1 MPSGSRPL
9 AGSSRIR
16 TSGSPSSAWAKPRRW
31 RMPSEYWPTRWRAA
45 VSSRPTSS
53 SSASTRCAGTPMVW
67 AETASASRPRRPACW
82 ADASSRVPT
91 RRPGFGRSRWRP
103 PRTWAW
109 PLSGSERPT
118 SIRIVV
124 VLPAPLGPRKPVTV
138 PGSQRNVTSE
148 TTVRPPRC
156 LVSAW
161 VSIMAADSR
170 PAGFATTVRGLR
182 SPSPSAVAGSDFG
195 RGSRPPRWPS
205 LDPRAMARQATAR
218 FTDGRSGWF
227 RSALPGVVIEA
238 RDEERGRRDRVV
250 DAAVYLGAF
259 AIGAATLAGTWEMH
273 SAWLRVVAVVV
284 GIATLVSLHWRRTH
298 PAAVGIGVG
307 AVSLVIL
314 PASGANLAA
323 TFNAAIR
330 ARGRD
335 LAVIAALLIAWAF
348 ASPLL
353 VGYPAGNYWLNA
365 GACLLLTGVVLGWG
379 LFVRARRELV
389 RSLRA
394 QADRAAD
401 DARAAERRRIA
412 REMHDVLA
420 HRLSLLSVHAGA
432 LEFHPDAPAEEVAE
446 AAGVIR
452 QSAKTALEELRG
464 VIGVL
469 REDSGESLTQA
480 PQPTLADLAALV
492 EESRGAGMRITARIE
507 LGDAAPPAAVGRTA
521 YRIAQE
527 GLTNARKHAP
537 GAAATLTVR
546 APDGDLQVEVRSLA
560 PVAVAAAAPL
570 PGAGTGLIG
579 LAERVSLA
587 GGKLEHG
594 IDPDGAFV
602 LRASLPR

>member
-1 MPSGSRPL
+1 MH
-9 AGSSRIR
+9 
-16 TSGSPSSAWAKPRRW
+16 
-31 RMPSEYWPTRWRAA
+31 
-45 VSSRPTSS
+45 
-53 SSASTRCAGTPMVW
+53 
-67 AETASASRPRRPACW
+67 
-82 ADASSRVPT
+82 
-91 RRPGFGRSRWRP
+91 P
-103 PRTWAW
+103 P
-109 PLSGSERPT
+109 
-118 SIRIVV
+118 
-124 VLPAPLGPRKPVTV
+124 
-138 PGSQRNVTSE
+138 
-148 TTVRPPRC
+148 
-156 LVSAW
+156 
-161 VSIMAADSR
+161 
-170 PAGFATTVRGLR
+170 
-182 SPSPSAVAGSDFG
+182 
-195 RGSRPPRWPS
+195 
-205 LDPRAMARQATAR
+205 
-218 FTDGRSGWF
+218 
-227 RSALPGVVIEA
+227 
-238 RDEERGRRDRVV
+238 
-250 DAAVYLGAF
+250 
-259 AIGAATLAGTWEMH
+259 
-273 SAWLRVVAVVV
+273 WLRVVAVVV
-284 GIATLVSLHWRRTH
+284 GIAAVVSLHWRRTH

-314 PASGANLAA
+314 PAGGANLAA

-335 LAVIAALLIAWAF
+335 LAVIAGLLIAWAF

-353 VGYPAGNYWLNA
+353 YPRAGSYWVNA
-365 GACLLLTGVVLGWG
+365 GTCLLLTGVVLGWG

-394 QADRAAD
+394 QGDRAAEE
-401 DARAAERRRIA
+401 ARAAERRRIA

-452 QSAKTALEELRG
+452 QSAKTALEELRS

-492 EESRGAGMRITARIE
+492 EESEAAGMRITARIE
-507 LGDAAPPAAVGRTA
+507 LGDAAPAAAAVGRTA

-537 GAAATLTVR
+537 GAAVTLTVR

-560 PVAVAAAAPL
+560 PVAVAAAAPP
-570 PGAGTGLIG
+570 PGTGTGLIG

-587 GGKLEHG
+587 GGTLEHG
-594 IDPDGAFV
+594 VDPDGAFV